1 MYKPVEVSLSFAFRS
16 PLLEALKK
24 LGISFFS
31 VLLAPAT
38 MRERFQAPLPV
49 DKCSAKRYCAAL
61 APRRLDS
68 CEPARF
74 PGRVVLGTTPLLC
87 VTQSV
92 ACQKRKGIIGCHLL
106 TLDSNEKHGIGVVY
120 MRPRPISSHSMSD
133 KRRGMG

>member
-1 MYKPVEVSLSFAFRS
+1 MYKPVEVSLSFVPRS
-16 PLLEALKK
+16 YLLEALKK
-24 LGISFFS
+24 LAISFFS
-31 VLLAPAT
+31 VLVVPVA
-38 MRERFQAPLPV
+38 MQERFQAPLPV

-74 PGRVVLGTTPLLC
+74 PGRVVPGTSPLLC

-106 TLDSNEKHGIGVVY
+106 TLGANEKYGIEMIY
-120 MRPRPISSHSMSD
+120 MGPRSMGSRTMSD
-133 KRRGMG
+133 KQMEMG